1 MFKLTGKSGLRR
13 AKHVPVSARKQGLAA
28 GRGSGL
34 VNVPHRPAFLPDTPQ
49 EQTMDNDSNPR
60 LQGLE
65 KRIPYK

>member
-13 AKHVPVSARKQGLAA
+13 ASAPAVSRRKQGVAA
-28 GRGSGL
+28 GRGSGIEPR
-34 VNVPHRPAFLPDTPQ
+34 VQRPAFLPDTPQ

-65 KRIPYK
+65 KPSG